1 MTPGENPEPEAEDPG
16 PDEADFNYSAPLPL
30 PPDWRPPGSDHVDVV
45 PRGPPSPGPVKTIE
59 DLGIGPQTP
68 YPTKEQ

>member
-1 MTPGENPEPEAEDPG
+1 MTGDAPKTESPEDA
-16 PDEADFNYSAPLPL
+16 PDEPAFNYSAPLPL
-30 PPDWRPPGSDHVDVV
+30 PPDWRPPGHDHVDVA
-45 PRGPPSPGPVKTIE
+45 PRAAPSPGPVETIE